1 MCVASWQLGLVQQK
15 KELSLVLLTQV
26 ISACEAQIRKEKH
39 VAGLLAPLVLHTE
52 VRTKF
57 PSLWSFDQ
65 TEGFFVVKVSKE
77 RRMQL
82 EGDESY
88 EHLAEQ
94 LVDSMLGF
102 TKVMR
107 HLSESGKPVVGHNC
121 LIDLLRIFRQFESEL
136 PPNYELFK
144 EKIHHLLP
152 TIYDTKNIC
161 INVKKVVGRRQP
173 KLEKLLAS
181 SNLNQLHKELTGN
194 KQLAHAPRLLIPKGF
209 SRYTAQEA
217 AHEAGYDALLA
228 GWWIFVPTVI

>member
-26 ISACEAQIRKEKH
+26 ISACESQIGKEKH
-39 VAGLLAPLVLHTE
+39 VAGLLVPLVLHTE
-52 VRTKF
+52 VRTRF

-107 HLSESGKPVVGHNC
+107 HLSESGKPIVGHNC

-228 GWWIFVPTVI
+228 GW